1 MNTISPE
8 SRLSQIVDKIGKKG
22 SVSVSELAK
31 DFKVS
36 EMTVRRDL
44 IELEKK
50 SIVRRVHGGA
60 VAFYG
65 RSFEPPLISRSQK
78 NISAKQIIGKYA
90 ADMVVDGDS
99 IAIDVG
105 STTMEMAM
113 NLIGRHNLTILTPSL
128 HIANLLSDEKNIRVI
143 VSGGIVRQGEK
154 SLIGDLAYLA
164 FKEIFVDK
172 LFLGVGGLDVQ
183 VGLTEFEMQDAQ
195 VKKHMINSAKE
206 VIVLCD
212 SSKFQQVAF
221 SFFAKL
227 DQIDHLVCEKEPPDV
242 LLAELKRLNI
252 KVHVVNEKGRHVF

>member
-1 MNTISPE
+1 
-8 SRLSQIVDKIGKKG
+8 LSQIVDRIEKKG
-22 SVSVSELAK
+22 SVGVSELAEN
-31 DFKVS
+31 FKVS

-44 IELEKK
+44 MELEKM

-65 RSFEPPLISRSQK
+65 RSFEPPLISRSHK
-78 NISAKQIIGKYA
+78 NISAKQLIGKYA
-90 ADMVVDGDS
+90 ANMVVDGDS

-113 NLIGRHNLTILTPSL
+113 NLIGRQNLTILTPSL
-128 HIANLLSDEKNIRVI
+128 HIANLLSDEKNIRLI
-143 VSGGIVRQGEK
+143 LSGGIVRQGEK

-164 FKEIFVDK
+164 FREIFVDR
-172 LFLGVGGLDVQ
+172 LFLGVGGIDAQ

-195 VKKHMINSAKE
+195 VKKEMIKGAKE
-206 VIVLCD
+206 VIVLAD

-227 DQIDHLVCEKEPPDV
+227 DQINHLVCEKEPPEP
-242 LLAELKRLNI
+242 LFMELKKANVSI
-252 KVHVVNEKGRHVF
+252 HVVTEKKEIIL